1 MSNSENI
8 QVALRFRPLNQRE
21 LQEHEEKIWH
31 TTSNT
36 VILKQEHQDRLLS
49 EKRINNPLRSYS
61 YNNVFTEK
69 HSNEKV
75 YKTSVKRVVM
85 SSLEG
90 YNGTIFAY
98 G

>member
-1 MSNSENI
+1 MSSSENI

-21 LQEHEEKIWH
+21 LNDHEEKVWSTSTH
-31 TTSNT
+31 T
-36 VILKQEHQDRLLS
+36 VYLKPEFQDRLQA
-49 EKRINNPLRSYS
+49 EKRITNSMRSYT
-61 YNNVFTEK
+61 YNQVFTEK

-75 YKTSVKRVVM
+75 YQNAVKRVVM